1 MDPERW
7 RRIERIYYEAL
18 ERGADGQSTFIDEA
32 CGADEELRHEVK
44 TLLSAHE
51 QAEGFIA
58 TPAIE
63 LEARAIATDKIP
75 APGATTI
82 GHFELLSLLG
92 QGGMGEVYLAR
103 DTRLKRNVAL
113 KLLPAAYAL
122 DADRVR
128 RFEQEALAA
137 SALNHPNIL
146 TVYEIGRI
154 EEAYF
159 IATEFVDGET
169 LRQRLE
175 RGPLGAR
182 EVVEIA
188 IQIAGALAAAH
199 KAGIVHRD
207 IKPENI
213 MMRRDEIVKVVD
225 FGLAK
230 LTLSDAEAGGADLS
244 KMARGMARGRTA
256 PGVILGTLN
265 YMSPEQARGS
275 DVDQRSDL
283 FCLGIVLYELIAGR
297 SPFTG
302 DTPADVI
309 AAILEKQPPPLT
321 QENSVMPP
329 ELDRI
334 VTNLLVK
341 DRECRYQR
349 AEVLLGDLRRVRR
362 RLEFPEEFTPTR
374 RYGDAEGG
382 WGARTDGFGPTGAR
396 PRTSKVWLY
405 TAAAS
410 LLLIAIFFL
419 AGRPFILRPADP
431 RPTSAPPAPVELIR
445 YFLETMSPDGV
456 KTAVNGLEPLAANL
470 DLKLHFTA
478 RRRGFLYIVAPD
490 EKNAL
495 RAFLTAQ
502 PTRSSG
508 VVSNEVIAD
517 VDYVFPAGDDNWIG
531 LTAGSL
537 TTRFTIVFSPTPLT
551 SPSFLAAPARKQLTP
566 AEREEWEAFL
576 RRLDRASHEA
586 IAGSPGVKVI
596 ARSEITAGETVV
608 FDITIKKSG

>member
-18 ERGADGQSTFIDEA
+18 ERGADGQAAFIDEA
-32 CGADEELRHEVK
+32 CGADEELRHEVT
-44 TLLSAHE
+44 TLISAHE
-51 QAEGFIA
+51 RAGGFIA
-58 TPAIE
+58 MPAME
-63 LEARAIATDKIP
+63 LEARAIATSNIP

-82 GHFELLSLLG
+82 GHYELLSLLG

-113 KLLPAAYAL
+113 KLLPAAYTL
-122 DADRVR
+122 DSDRVR

-146 TVYEIGRI
+146 TVYEIGRS
-154 EEAYF
+154 EDAYF

-169 LRQRLE
+169 LRRRLE

-199 KAGIVHRD
+199 KAGIIHRD

-213 MMRRDEIVKVVD
+213 MTRRDEIVKVVD

-230 LTLSDAEAGGADLS
+230 LMLPDAEAGGGDLS
-244 KMARGMARGRTA
+244 GLAGGRTA

-275 DVDQRSDL
+275 DLDQRSDL

-302 DTPADVI
+302 DTPADAI
-309 AAILEKQPPPLT
+309 AAILEKQPPPLAR
-321 QENSVMPP
+321 ENSGMPP

-334 VTNLLVK
+334 VTKLLVK

-349 AEVLLGDLRRVRR
+349 AEVLLGDLQRVRR
-362 RLEFPEEFTPTR
+362 RLEFAQEFTTTR
-374 RYGDAEGG
+374 RYGAAEGRSG
-382 WGARTDGFGPTGAR
+382 DRTDGFGPAWAW
-396 PRTSKVWLY
+396 PRTNKVWLY
-405 TAAAS
+405 TAAAC
-410 LLLIAIFFL
+410 LLFIAIFFL
-419 AGRPFILRPADP
+419 AGRPIILRPADP
-431 RPTSAPPAPVELIR
+431 QPPPAPPAPVELIR
-445 YFLETMSPDGV
+445 YFLETKSPDGV
-456 KTAVNGLEPLAANL
+456 KGEVNGLEPLAAGM

-478 RRRGFLYIVAPD
+478 RRRGFLYIVAPN
-490 EKNAL
+490 EKDAL
-495 RAFLTAQ
+495 RAFLTAR
-502 PTRSSG
+502 PTRSWG
-508 VVSNEVIAD
+508 VASNEVIAG

-531 LTAGSL
+531 LTTGAL
-537 TTRFTIVFSPTPLT
+537 PTRFTIVFSPTPLS
-551 SPSFLAAPARKQLTP
+551 SPSFLAAPARRQLTP
-566 AEREEWEAFL
+566 AEQEEWEAFQ
-576 RRLDRASHEA
+576 RRLDRASQEA
-586 IAGSPGVKVI
+586 IAGSPGVKVTT
-596 ARSEITAGETVV
+596 TAGQTVV

>member
-7 RRIERIYYEAL
+7 RRVERIYYEAL
-18 ERGADGQSTFIDEA
+18 ERGADWQAAFIDEA
-32 CGADEELRHEVK
+32 CGADEELRHEVM

-51 QAEGFIA
+51 RAGGFIA

-63 LEARAIATDKIP
+63 LEARAIAAAEVP

-82 GHFELLSLLG
+82 GHYELLSLLG

-113 KLLPAAYAL
+113 KLLPAVYAL

-146 TVYEIGRI
+146 TVYEIGRS

-159 IATEFVDGET
+159 IVTEFVDGET
-169 LRQRLE
+169 LRRRLE

-182 EVVEIA
+182 EVVEIV

-213 MMRRDEIVKVVD
+213 MTRRDEIVKVLD

-230 LTLSDAEAGGADLS
+230 LTLPDTESRSGALS
-244 KMARGMARGRTA
+244 GLTGARTA

-265 YMSPEQARGS
+265 YMSPEQARGA

-309 AAILEKQPPPLT
+309 AAILEKQPPPLAR
-321 QENSVMPP
+321 ENSGMPP

-334 VTNLLVK
+334 VTKLLVK

-349 AEVLLGDLRRVRR
+349 AEVLLGDLQRVRR
-362 RLEFPEEFTPTR
+362 RLEFAEEFTTTW
-374 RYGDAEGG
+374 RYGDAEGRSG
-382 WGARTDGFGPTGAR
+382 ERTDGFGPTAPR
-396 PRTSKVWLY
+396 PRTNKVWLY
-405 TAAAS
+405 MAAAS

-419 AGRPFILRPADP
+419 AGRPFILRTADSPPTPA
-431 RPTSAPPAPVELIR
+431 RPAPVELIR
-445 YFLETMSPDGV
+445 YSLETMSPDGV
-456 KTAVNGLEPLAANL
+456 KGVVNGLEPIAAGL
-470 DLKLHFTA
+470 DLKLRFKA
-478 RRRGFLYIVAPD
+478 RQRGFLYIVAPD
-490 EKNAL
+490 EKDAL

-551 SPSFLAAPARKQLTP
+551 SPSFLAAPARDRLTP
-566 AEREEWEAFL
+566 AELEEWEAFQTQ
-576 RRLDRASHEA
+576 LDRASQEA
-586 IAGSPGVKVI
+586 IAGSPGVKVT
-596 ARSEITAGETVV
+596 ARSETTAGQIVV

>member
-18 ERGADGQSTFIDEA
+18 ERGADGQAAFIGEA
-32 CGADEELRHEVK
+32 CGADEELRNEV
-44 TLLSAHE
+44 TSLLSAHE
-51 QAEGFIA
+51 QAGGFIA

-63 LEARAIATDKIP
+63 LEAHAIAAGNVP
-75 APGATTI
+75 PPGATTI
-82 GHFELLSLLG
+82 GHYELLSLLG

-113 KLLPAAYAL
+113 KLLPAAYTL

-146 TVYEIGRI
+146 TVYEIGRS

-169 LRQRLE
+169 LRRRLE

-213 MMRRDEIVKVVD
+213 MTRRDEIVKVVD

-230 LTLSDAEAGGADLS
+230 LTLPDAEARGGDLS
-244 KMARGMARGRTA
+244 RLAGGRSA
-256 PGVILGTLN
+256 PGVIFGTLN

-309 AAILEKQPPPLT
+309 AAILEKQPPPLAR
-321 QENSVMPP
+321 ESLGLPP

-341 DRECRYQR
+341 NRERRYQR
-349 AEVLLGDLRRVRR
+349 AEVLLGDLQRLRR
-362 RLEFPEEFTPTR
+362 RMEFAEEFTPTR
-374 RYGDAEGG
+374 RFGDAEGQSG
-382 WGARTDGFGPTGAR
+382 DRTAGFGPTGAS
-396 PRTSKVWLY
+396 PRTNKVWLY
-405 TAAAS
+405 TAAS
-410 LLLIAIFFL
+410 LLLIAVFFM
-419 AGRPFILRPADP
+419 ASRPFIFRPADP
-431 RPTSAPPAPVELIR
+431 RPTPAQPASVELIR
-445 YFLETMSPDGV
+445 YSLETISPDGV
-456 KTAVNGLEPLAANL
+456 KSAVNGLEPLAAGL

-478 RRRGFLYIVAPD
+478 RRRGFLYIVGPD
-490 EKNAL
+490 EKDAP
-495 RAFLTAQ
+495 RAFLAAQ

-508 VVSNEVIAD
+508 LLSNEVIAL
-517 VDYVFPAGDDNWIG
+517 VDYVFPAGDKNWIG
-531 LTAGSL
+531 LTAGAHS
-537 TTRFTIVFSPTPLT
+537 TRFTIVFSPTPLR
-551 SPSFLAAPARKQLTP
+551 SPSFLAAPARRQLTP
-566 AEREEWEAFL
+566 TEREEWEAFQ
-576 RRLDRASHEA
+576 RQLDRASQEV
-586 IAGSPGVKVI
+586 IAGSPGVKVTT
-596 ARSEITAGETVV
+596 RSEITAGQTVV

>member
-18 ERGADGQSTFIDEA
+18 ERGADGQATFIDEA
-32 CGADEELRHEVK
+32 CGADEELRHEV
-44 TLLSAHE
+44 TALLSAHE
-51 QAEGFIA
+51 RAGGFIC

-63 LEARAIATDKIP
+63 LEARAIAAGKVP

-82 GHFELLSLLG
+82 GHYELLSLLG

-103 DTRLKRNVAL
+103 DTRLKRKVAL
-113 KLLPAAYAL
+113 KLLPAAYTL

-146 TVYEIGRI
+146 TVYEIGRS

-169 LRQRLE
+169 LRRRLE
-175 RGPLGAR
+175 RGPMGAR

-230 LTLSDAEAGGADLS
+230 LTLPDEEAGGGDLS
-244 KMARGMARGRTA
+244 GLAGGRSA

-302 DTPADVI
+302 ATPADVI
-309 AAILEKQPPPLT
+309 AAILERRPPPLARVL
-321 QENSVMPP
+321 SGMPP
-329 ELDRI
+329 ELDRV
-334 VTNLLVK
+334 VTKLLVK
-341 DRECRYQR
+341 ERECRYQR
-349 AEVLLGDLRRVRR
+349 AEVLLGDLQRVRR
-362 RLEFPEEFTPTR
+362 RLEFAEEFTPTR
-374 RYGDAEGG
+374 SYGDAEWRSGH
-382 WGARTDGFGPTGAR
+382 RTDGSGPTGAR
-396 PRTSKVWLY
+396 PRTNKVWLY

-419 AGRPFILRPADP
+419 AGRPTILRSADP
-431 RPTSAPPAPVELIR
+431 RPTPAPPPPVELIR
-445 YFLETMSPDGV
+445 YSLETMSPDGV
-456 KTAVNGLEPLAANL
+456 KKAVNGLEPLAAGL
-470 DLKLHFTA
+470 DLKLHFMA

-490 EKNAL
+490 EKDAL

-517 VDYVFPAGDDNWIG
+517 VDYVFPAGDNNWIG
-531 LTAGSL
+531 LTAGAL

-551 SPSFLAAPARKQLTP
+551 SPSFLAAPTRGRLTP
-566 AEREEWEAFL
+566 AEREEWEAFQN
-576 RRLDRASHEA
+576 RLDHASQEA
-586 IAGSPGVKVI
+586 IAEPPGVKVT
-596 ARSEITAGETVV
+596 ARSETTAGQTVV
-608 FDITIKKSG
+608 FDITVKKSGGR

>member
-18 ERGADGQSTFIDEA
+18 ERGADGQATFIDES
-32 CGADEELRHEVK
+32 CGADEELRHEV
-44 TLLSAHE
+44 TALLSAHE
-51 QAEGFIA
+51 RAGGFIA
-58 TPAIE
+58 TPAME
-63 LEARAIATDKIP
+63 LEARAIAAGNVL

-82 GHFELLSLLG
+82 GHYELLSLLG
-92 QGGMGEVYLAR
+92 EGGMGEVYLAR

-113 KLLPAAYAL
+113 KLLPAAYTL
-122 DADRVR
+122 DADRVH

-146 TVYEIGRI
+146 TVYEIGRS

-169 LRQRLE
+169 LRRRIE

-213 MMRRDEIVKVVD
+213 MTRRDEIVKVVD

-230 LTLSDAEAGGADLS
+230 LTLPDAEARGGDLS
-244 KMARGMARGRTA
+244 GLAGGRSA
-256 PGVILGTLN
+256 PGVILGTLK

-283 FCLGIVLYELIAGR
+283 FCLGIVLYELIAGH

-309 AAILEKQPPPLT
+309 AAILEKQPPPLAR
-321 QENSVMPP
+321 ENSGMPP

-341 DRECRYQR
+341 NRECRYQR
-349 AEVLLGDLRRVRR
+349 AEVLLLDLQRLRR
-362 RLEFPEEFTPTR
+362 RLEFAEEFTPTR
-374 RYGDAEGG
+374 RYGDAEGLSG
-382 WGARTDGFGPTGAR
+382 DRTDVFGPTVAR
-396 PRTSKVWLY
+396 PRTNKVWLY

-419 AGRPFILRPADP
+419 ASRPFIFRPADP
-431 RPTSAPPAPVELIR
+431 PPTPAPPAPVELIR
-445 YFLETMSPDGV
+445 YFLETISPDGV
-456 KTAVNGLEPLAANL
+456 KGAVNGLEPLAAGL

-490 EKNAL
+490 EKDAP

-508 VVSNEVIAD
+508 LVSNEVIAD
-517 VDYVFPAGDDNWIG
+517 VDYVFPAGDKNWIG
-531 LTAGSL
+531 LTAGARS
-537 TTRFTIVFSPTPLT
+537 TRFTIVFSPTPLRN
-551 SPSFLAAPARKQLTP
+551 PRFLAAPARKRLTP
-566 AEREEWEAFL
+566 AEREEWEAFQ
-576 RRLDRASHEA
+576 RRLDRASQEA
-586 IAGSPGVKVI
+586 IAGSPGVKVT
-596 ARSEITAGETVV
+596 ARSEITAGQTVV

>member
-18 ERGADGQSTFIDEA
+18 ERGADGQAAFIDEA
-32 CGADEELRHEVK
+32 CGADEELRHEVT
-44 TLLSAHE
+44 TLISAHE
-51 QAEGFIA
+51 RAGGFIA
-58 TPAIE
+58 MPAME
-63 LEARAIATDKIP
+63 LEARAIATSNIP

-82 GHFELLSLLG
+82 GHYELLSLLG

-113 KLLPAAYAL
+113 KLLPAAYTL

-146 TVYEIGRI
+146 TVYEIGRS
-154 EEAYF
+154 EDVYF

-169 LRQRLE
+169 LRRRIE

-230 LTLSDAEAGGADLS
+230 LMLPDAEAGGGDLS
-244 KMARGMARGRTA
+244 GLAGGRTA

-302 DTPADVI
+302 DTPADAI
-309 AAILEKQPPPLT
+309 AAILEKQPPPLAR
-321 QENSVMPP
+321 ENSGMPP

-334 VTNLLVK
+334 VTKLLVK

-349 AEVLLGDLRRVRR
+349 AEVLLGDLQRVRR
-362 RLEFPEEFTPTR
+362 RLEFAQEFMTTR
-374 RYGDAEGG
+374 RYGAAEGRSG
-382 WGARTDGFGPTGAR
+382 DRTDGFGPAGVR
-396 PRTSKVWLY
+396 LRTNKVWLY

-419 AGRPFILRPADP
+419 AGRPMILRPADP
-431 RPTSAPPAPVELIR
+431 QPHPAPPAPVELIR

-456 KTAVNGLEPLAANL
+456 KGAVNGLEPLAAGL

-490 EKNAL
+490 EKDSL
-495 RAFLTAQ
+495 RAFLTAK

-508 VVSNEVIAD
+508 VASNEVIAD

-531 LTAGSL
+531 LTAGAL
-537 TTRFTIVFSPTPLT
+537 TTTFTIVFSPTPLT
-551 SPSFLAAPARKQLTP
+551 SPSFLAAPPRGQLTP
-566 AEREEWEAFL
+566 AEREEWEAFQ
-576 RRLDRASHEA
+576 RRLDRASQEA
-586 IAGSPGVKVI
+586 IAGSPGVKVT
-596 ARSEITAGETVV
+596 ARSEITDGQIVI

>member
-18 ERGADGQSTFIDEA
+18 ERGADGQAAFIDEA
-32 CGADEELRHEVK
+32 CGADEELRHEVM

-51 QAEGFIA
+51 RAGGFIA

-63 LEARAIATDKIP
+63 LEARAIAAGAIP

-82 GHFELLSLLG
+82 GHYELLSLLG

-103 DTRLKRNVAL
+103 DTRLKRNVAI

-146 TVYEIGRI
+146 TVYEIGRS

-169 LRQRLE
+169 LRRRLD

-213 MMRRDEIVKVVD
+213 MTRRDEIVKVLD

-230 LTLSDAEAGGADLS
+230 LTLPDEEAGGVALS
-244 KMARGMARGRTA
+244 GLAGGRTA

-265 YMSPEQARGS
+265 YMSPEQARGA

-309 AAILEKQPPPLT
+309 AAILEKQPPPLAR
-321 QENSVMPP
+321 ENPGLPP

-334 VTNLLVK
+334 VTKLLVK

-349 AEVLLGDLRRVRR
+349 AEVLLGDLQRVRR
-362 RLEFPEEFTPTR
+362 RMEFAQEFKRTR
-374 RYGDAEGG
+374 RYGDAEGRSG
-382 WGARTDGFGPTGAR
+382 ERTDGFGPTRAI
-396 PRTSKVWLY
+396 PRTNKVWLY

-410 LLLIAIFFL
+410 LLLITIFFL
-419 AGRPFILRPADP
+419 AGRPFIFRTADP
-431 RPTSAPPAPVELIR
+431 RPTPAQPAPVELIR

-456 KTAVNGLEPLAANL
+456 RDAVNGLEPLAAGL

-478 RRRGFLYIVAPD
+478 RQRGFLYIVAPD
-490 EKNAL
+490 EKDAL

-508 VVSNEVIAD
+508 VVSNELIAD

-531 LTAGSL
+531 LTAGAL

-551 SPSFLAAPARKQLTP
+551 SPSFLAAPASGRLTP
-566 AEREEWEAFL
+566 AEREEWEAFQ
-576 RRLDRASHEA
+576 RRLNRASQEA
-586 IAGSPGVKVI
+586 IAGSPGVKVT
-596 ARSEITAGETVV
+596 ARSEITAGQIVV